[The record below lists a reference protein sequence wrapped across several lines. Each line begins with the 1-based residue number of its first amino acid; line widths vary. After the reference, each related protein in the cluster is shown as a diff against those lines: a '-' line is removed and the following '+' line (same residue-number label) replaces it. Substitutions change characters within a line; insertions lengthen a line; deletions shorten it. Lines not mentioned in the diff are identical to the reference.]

1 MSKIGFGQGFFA
13 ADYHL
18 GISEGTFDNNDLVV
32 LQNSKKIA
40 FNGSVLNTLN
50 EGIFGDGGIQA
61 GYYYC
66 VPENVENVYVNT
78 DSFSEDNAESIVYS
92 HNKLTFNTNS
102 MMGQDQTL
110 LYRHS
115 SLNDLDIPQDSIVVY
130 CFQ

>member
-13 ADYHL
+13 SDYHL

-50 EGIFGDGGIQA
+50 KGIFGDDGIRA
-61 GYYYC
+61 GYYYHIPND
-66 VPENVENVYVNT
+66 VGAVYVNT

-92 HNKLTFNTNS
+92 NNKLTFSTVG
-102 MMGQDQTL
+102 MMGLDQTL
-110 LYRHS
+110 LYEHS